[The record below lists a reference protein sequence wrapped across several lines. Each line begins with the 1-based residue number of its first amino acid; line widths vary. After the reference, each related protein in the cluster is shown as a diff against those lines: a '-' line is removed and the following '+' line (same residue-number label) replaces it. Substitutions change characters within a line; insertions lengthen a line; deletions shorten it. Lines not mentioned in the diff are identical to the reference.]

1 MHALQANST
10 TIRKLFTNRLLIEN
24 DHHVFSGAMVNDT
37 APSASA
43 DNSAA
48 ALRAAE
54 NVLTQPQPI
63 SPPTNSRLHGS
74 VRPGK

>member
-10 TIRKLFTNRLLIEN
+10 TIRKSFTNRLLIEN

-54 NVLTQPQPI
+54 NVLTQPRTT
-63 SPPTNSRLHGS
+63 PTNSRLHGS